1 MIEESEVEAS
11 GIEVRG
17 AVEADVGRLVEFN
30 RRMALETE
38 GKELDAAT
46 LRAGVAAVF
55 CESVAGEARKGRY
68 LVATIDGRLV
78 GALMHTWEWS
88 DWRNG
93 YVWWL
98 QSVYVEPEF
107 RRRGVFGRLYETLR
121 GEALEEGGVGGV
133 GGVVGLRL
141 YVEEHNRI
149 AQETYRGLGME
160 SGGYVVME
168 DMLGGPADSSGA

>member
-55 CESVAGEARKGRY
+55 CESVAGEARRGRY
-68 LVATIDGRLV
+68 LVATIDGQVV
-78 GALMHTWEWS
+78 GVLMHTWEWS

-121 GEALEEGGVGGV
+121 GEALEEGGV
-133 GGVVGLRL
+133 VGLRL

-168 DMLGGPADSSGA
+168 EMLGGPADSSGA